1 MTDLKKYKPIF
12 IIGPTASGK
21 TTIGIGAYKVL
32 RKSIKNLIFYDGD
45 ELRKKLKG
53 TFGHSNEE
61 RYRVLEKYLEII
73 EEDLSNSKNIIIST
87 VLHKKEMRRI
97 VREKFP
103 NCLIIF
109 LKCGLNELKNRD
121 YKGRYKDAIDGKL
134 ECFPGI
140 TEPYEI
146 PKYADFVIDT
156 NNESP
161 NNSILL
167 LINFLE
173 RKYK

>member
-1 MTDLKKYKPIF
+1 MTFSKQPKPIF

-21 TTIGIGAYKVL
+21 TTIGIGVYKAL
-32 RKSIKNLIFYDGD
+32 RQSTKNLIFYDGD

-53 TFGHSNEE
+53 SFGHSNEE

-73 EEDLSNSKNIIIST
+73 KQDLSFKKNVIIST

-103 NCLIIF
+103 NCIIIF
-109 LKCGLNELKNRD
+109 LKCSLDRLKKRD
-121 YKGRYKDAIDGKL
+121 YKGRYKDAEDGKL

-140 TEPYEI
+140 TEPYEY
-146 PKYADFVIDT
+146 PQNADYEIDT
-156 NNESP
+156 NNQSP
-161 NNSILL
+161 ENSILS

-173 RKYK
+173 SKV